1 MSEQFIS
8 YLVFIPPMHLQGE
21 EHLHSFHSPHHYDI
35 KFLREN
41 TQIHECVRFHGIFSN
56 YYNGDHVLEI
66 FIDIFFSLRK
76 TSFLRIK

>member
-21 EHLHSFHSPHHYDI
+21 EHLHSFHSPHHY
-35 KFLREN
+35 EN

-56 YYNGDHVLEI
+56 YYNGDHVLEN

-76 TSFLRIK
+76 TSFLRKK

>member
-1 MSEQFIS
+1 
-8 YLVFIPPMHLQGE
+8 MHLQGE

-66 FIDIFFSLRK
+66 FIDIFITVNQVCK
-76 TSFLRIK
+76 TMQKVLILHP